1 MKTIVLISC
10 CKEKLHLSY
19 PVPAAQLYQSTKF
32 KKALT
37 YAKSLKPDAIYI
49 LSALHHVV
57 ELSQLLEWYDK
68 KLQGQSA
75 EVKQKWAEACLD
87 TLKQKHDLENDKFI
101 ILAGFDYYHGLLGE
115 NGIHNYEL
123 PLEGLTHG
131 LALHWLNE
139 HLQNDDII
147 KASSLRNPE
156 ELKKIS
162 SKPGYYK
169 WWISKNFFDFL
180 LDALYISFENIENAL
195 EERNG
200 LFCVYVGIA
209 AKESVRQRLN
219 WHINDP
225 HTASRVDNGTLSTL
239 RQTIAS
245 IVSHNQYDKSSTD
258 QFIDLMYVEWFYID
272 SQIGSEEAKT
282 ELHNIETNLLSEYLR
297 ILNIQDNH
305 HPLSE
310 PIKTTLKELRK
321 QSRNKALLN
330 QEV

>member
-19 PVPAAQLYQSTKF
+19 PVPAEQLYQSIKF
-32 KKALT
+32 KKALE
-37 YAKSLKPDAIYI
+37 YAKLLNPDAIYI
-49 LSALHHVV
+49 LSAKHHVV
-57 ELSQLLEWYDK
+57 ELTKPLEWYDE
-68 KLQGQSA
+68 KLQDKSSEEIQT
-75 EVKQKWAEACLD
+75 WAIKCLK
-87 TLKQKHDLENDKFI
+87 TLKERYDLEHDKFI
-101 ILAGFDYYHGLLGE
+101 ILAGFDYYHRLLGE
-115 NGIHNYEL
+115 TGIHNYEL
-123 PLEGLTHG
+123 PLDGLTHG
-131 LALHWLNE
+131 RALHCLNE
-139 HLQNDDII
+139 HLKKVNIV
-147 KASSLRNPE
+147 KATSLRNPE
-156 ELKKIS
+156 ELKKIF

-180 LDALYISFENIENAL
+180 LDALHVSFDDIKNAL

-225 HTASRVDNGTLSTL
+225 HTVSRVDNGTLSTL

-305 HPLSE
+305 HPLSG
-310 PIKTTLKELRK
+310 PIKNTLKELRK
-321 QSRNKALLN
+321 QSCNKALQN
-330 QEV
+330 REV